1 MRYFNLVKDTAMT
14 YNRLTKMN
22 ILISAGPTRE
32 KIDDVRFI
40 TNRSTGKMGY
50 ALAEAARDAG
60 HRVTLVS
67 GPVSLPPV
75 DGVQMIP
82 IESAAEM
89 AEAILTV
96 ADNFDVIIMTAAV
109 ADYRPVK
116 AIAGKLKKQ
125 PGNLILELERTTDIL
140 QTLGRRKRDGQML
153 VGFAAESERVIEYAR
168 GKLTT
173 KNLDWIVANDIS
185 RSDAGFAGENNTVT
199 ILGKAGQAIELPL
212 ESKKNIARDIL
223 RHILEQS

>member
-1 MRYFNLVKDTAMT
+1 
-14 YNRLTKMN
+14 MN

-60 HRVTLVS
+60 HQVTLVS

-75 DGVQMIP
+75 HRVQMIQV
-82 IESAAEM
+82 ESAAQM
-89 AEAILTV
+89 AAAILSV
-96 ADNFDVIIMTAAV
+96 ADTFDVIIMTAAV

-116 AIAGKLKKQ
+116 TVAGKLKKQ
-125 PGNLILELERTTDIL
+125 PGNLVLELERTTDIL
-140 QTLGRRKRDGQML
+140 QTLGQRKRDGQIL
-153 VGFAAESERVIEYAR
+153 VGFAAESDHVIDYAR
-168 GKLTT
+168 GKLAG

-185 RSDAGFAGENNTVT
+185 RTDAGFAGENNAVT
-199 ILGKAGQAIELPL
+199 ILGRLGQMIELKL
-212 ESKKNIARDIL
+212 DSKKNIARQIL
-223 RHILEQS
+223 RQILG

>member
-1 MRYFNLVKDTAMT
+1 
-14 YNRLTKMN
+14 MN

-60 HRVTLVS
+60 HQVTLVS

-75 DGVQMIP
+75 DHVKMIHV
-82 IESAAEM
+82 ETAAQM
-89 AEAILTV
+89 AEAILSV
-96 ADNFDVIIMTAAV
+96 ADTFDAIIMTAAV

-116 AIAGKLKKQ
+116 TVAGKLKKQ
-125 PGNLILELERTTDIL
+125 PGNLMLELERTTDIL
-140 QTLGRRKRDGQML
+140 QTLGQRKRDGQIL
-153 VGFAAESERVIEYAR
+153 VGFAAESDHVIDYAR
-168 GKLTT
+168 GKLLG

-185 RSDAGFAGENNTVT
+185 RSDAGFAGENNAVT
-199 ILGKAGQAIELPL
+199 ILGRNGQMIELGL
-212 ESKKNIARDIL
+212 DSKKNIARQIL
-223 RHILEQS
+223 RQILG